1 MNPFDFW
8 HSPSFDELA
17 ELQGVKPLEDL
28 SVLFGTW
35 PGDVDDGFEEEIRR
49 LRQED
54 ISRDCGGI

>member
-1 MNPFDFW
+1 MPFDFW
-8 HSPSFDELA
+8 HSPSFYVLA

-35 PGDVDDGFEEEIRR
+35 PGEVDDGFEEEIRR

-54 ISRDCGGI
+54 TP